1 MEIIIKHERI
11 VRLENSFRESKPMS
25 WMLKRLYSQEHHWP
39 PKQEGELHVAG
50 PSPPCLAREYVRGL
64 GDIDGRTRFPTI
76 RGVRMYKTGGSGSCL
91 AQIENWKFWQDV
103 MP

>member
-39 PKQEGELHVAG
+39 PKQEGE
-50 PSPPCLAREYVRGL
+50 
-64 GDIDGRTRFPTI
+64 
-76 RGVRMYKTGGSGSCL
+76 
-91 AQIENWKFWQDV
+91 
-103 MP
+103 